1 MKHRLRALWLAL
13 QGSLWFVPTLIVAA
27 GVALAL
33 ALIEA
38 QLLIEFELGSMWP
51 RLFGAGAEGSRGMLS
66 AIATSMITVAGV
78 VFSIT
83 IVALSLAASQYSP
96 RVLRHFM
103 ADRTTQVVL
112 GAFVAIFVY
121 CLIVLRTI
129 RSPGEEGGGYVPSLA
144 VFGGVVMALIGVAL
158 LITFIHH
165 VATSIQ
171 VSAIV
176 HRIADETRAAIDRLY
191 PQPIGEPGPADG
203 REPPEPLPPKRAT
216 VPAPATG
223 NIVSVDAQ
231 ALLDAAV
238 EHDVVLRIV
247 PCIGD
252 FIVDGEPL
260 VDVCTAKGE
269 PPAELHGTLAAL
281 FTIERQRTIH
291 QDAPYGVQQLVDLA
305 LKALSPGVHDPTTA
319 VACIDQIGALLLQLT
334 RRHIE
339 GPWRCVDGRLRVVAP
354 GPDYDHFVALAFDA
368 IADHAADHVEVLDRL
383 LRTLQRIAVAA
394 QDPGRRAVLV
404 RHLDAVLY
412 RCEHPHIARLR
423 RGALRE
429 RGAALR
435 AALAGGAGG
444 A

>member
-112 GAFVAIFVY
+112 GTFVSIYVY

-129 RSPGEEGGGYVPSLA
+129 RSPGEEGGGYVPSVA
-144 VFGGVVMALIGVAL
+144 VFGGVVIAFVGVGL
-158 LITFIHH
+158 LIYFIHH

-176 HRIADETRAAIDRLY
+176 GRIAEETLAAIDRLY
-191 PQPIGEPGPADG
+191 PEPLGEPGPGDG
-203 REPPEPLPPKRAT
+203 DEPPEPVPPVRSTIRA
-216 VPAPATG
+216 PRTG
-223 NIVSVDAQ
+223 NIVSIDAP
-231 ALLDAAV
+231 ALLELAV
-238 EHDVVLRIV
+238 DHDTLLRIV

-252 FIVDGEPL
+252 FIVEGEPL
-260 VDVCTAKGE
+260 VEVCARRD
-269 PPAELHGTLAAL
+269 PPKELCEALPAL

-291 QDAPYGVQQLVDLA
+291 QDAPYGVQQLVDIA
-305 LKALSPGVHDPTTA
+305 LKALSPGIHDPTTA
-319 VACIDQIGALLLQLT
+319 IACIDQIGALLVQLS
-334 RRHIE
+334 RQRIE

-354 GPDYDHFVALAFDA
+354 GPDYDHFIALAFDA

-412 RCEHPHIARLR
+412 RCEHPHIAPLR